1 MRFRKTNPEDLP
13 QLKELWKRGF
23 DDTDEAI
30 DAFFAV
36 AYPNAAGFCAEEDG
50 RIAAALYALPQ
61 TVACEDET
69 CRAAYL
75 YAVTTHPDFRRRGI
89 CRDLIAYTEKS
100 LRKRY
105 FDCLLLVPASEQLRA
120 YYASLGFIPQKAAF
134 EETGPAPEARGLYEA
149 LSPQEYA
156 GLRETI
162 LLDTP
167 HVRYSLDDLRY
178 EATMAAFYRLEIG
191 THFGCAAAHR
201 EGDTLVADEILPD
214 GALLPAL
221 LKAVPAKTCRVRAPG
236 AQDAF
241 AMCKWLTEPKWNEIY
256 LAFDFA

>member
-1 MRFRKTNPEDLP
+1 MRFRKTNPDDLP

-23 DDTDEAI
+23 ADTDEEI
-30 DAFFAV
+30 DAFFAIL
-36 AYPNAAGFCAEEDG
+36 YPNAAGFCAEEDG
-50 RIAAALYALPQ
+50 TLAAALYVLPQ

-75 YAVTTHPDFRRRGI
+75 YAVTTHPDFRCRGI
-89 CRDLIAYTEKS
+89 CKDLIAYTEKT

-105 FDCLLLVPASEQLRA
+105 YDCMLLVPADEQLRA
-120 YYASLGFIPQKAAF
+120 YYASLGFASQKTAF
-134 EETGPAPEARGLYEA
+134 AEAGPAPEARGLYEA

-178 EATMAAFYRLEIG
+178 EATMAAFYRLELG
-191 THFGCAAAHR
+191 THFGCAAAHLD
-201 EGDTLVADEILPD
+201 GDTLVVDEILPD

-221 LKAVPAKTCRVRAPG
+221 LKAMPAKACRVRTSG
-236 AQDAF
+236 EQTTF
-241 AMCKWLTEPKWNEIY
+241 AMCKWLTEPKWNGIY